1 IFFMIFSVGFLIFFS
16 GKKYITTPRLGIVK
30 FKAKRNAEKKMIT
43 LIFLIFF
50 IITLIIYTFTV
61 TNLLDFEEYFLPIVF
76 GLFFTAPIS
85 LLAYI
90 FRLYRL
96 YIYAVM
102 GGICFF
108 ISEFSYLKANNPNIG
123 FVSFIVVGTGVISV
137 GVVLFIRFMRKY
149 PKSKVV
155 MLLI

>member
-1 IFFMIFSVGFLIFFS
+1 M
-16 GKKYITTPRLGIVK
+16 GIVK
-30 FKAKRNAEKKMIT
+30 FKPKRKAEKKKIT

-61 TNLLDFEEYFLPIVF
+61 TNILDFEEYFLPIVF

-96 YIYAVM
+96 YIYAVL

-108 ISEFSYLKANNPNIG
+108 ISEFSYLKVNSSSIG
-123 FVSFIVVGTGVISV
+123 FLSFIAVGSGVISV
-137 GVVLFIRFMRKY
+137 GLVLLVRFLRKY
-149 PKSKVV
+149 PKNRMV
-155 MLLI
+155 MV

>member
-1 IFFMIFSVGFLIFFS
+1 MIFSVGFLIFFS

-30 FKAKRNAEKKMIT
+30 FKPKRKAEKKMIT

-61 TNLLDFEEYFLPIVF
+61 SNLLDFEESFLPIVF

-96 YIYAVM
+96 YIYAVL

-108 ISEFSYLKANNPNIG
+108 ISEFSYLKVNSPNSG
-123 FVSFIVVGTGVISV
+123 FLSFIAVGSGVISV
-137 GVVLFIRFMRKY
+137 GLVLLVRFLRKY
-149 PKSKVV
+149 PKNRMV
-155 MLLI
+155 MV

>member
-1 IFFMIFSVGFLIFFS
+1 MIFSVGFLIFFS

-30 FKAKRNAEKKMIT
+30 FKPKRKAEKKMII

-50 IITLIIYTFTV
+50 IITLIIYTFALSS
-61 TNLLDFEEYFLPIVF
+61 LLDFEKYFLPIVF

-90 FRLYRL
+90 FKLYRL
-96 YIYAVM
+96 YIFAVL

-108 ISEFSYLKANNPNIG
+108 ISEFYYLKVNYPNIG
-123 FVSFIVVGTGVISV
+123 FLSFVIVGSCIISV
-137 GVVLFIRFMRKY
+137 GLVLLVRFLRKY
-149 PKSKVV
+149 PKIKMEMV
-155 MLLI
+155 